1 MGFTLSTKDLA
12 TANAS
17 EYDQIKSVLEPFRQI
32 FMNILENAE
41 NDCVSHFTIDQT
53 YNPAIITLHPA
64 NGDTFSV
71 SAKGRAAFPPSIPY
85 DMQTAIL
92 KFNQCDLSV
101 LSFLCWIRD
110 ALRPICATAD
120 WLMIVPVRALSILH
134 YSDEEPVTKN
144 GRHSVF
150 AITTASREQYIAD
163 FTLEQLGYPAELW
176 FLQKAEYFTRF
187 VEAGASWHI
196 ASAEDMDDAHC
207 DIAECDIQQPIR
219 TRIDAVCKEINWPGY
234 YKLSAEDRIPWLEAR
249 TRETVGRLEAED
261 ELDSTLEA
269 A

>member
-1 MGFTLSTKDLA
+1 MGFTLSTKDFV

-17 EYDQIKSVLEPFRQI
+17 EHDQIKKVLEPFRQI
-32 FMNILENAE
+32 FMIILENAE
-41 NDCVSHFTIDQT
+41 NDCVSHFTIDRT

-64 NGDTFSV
+64 NGNDFSV

-101 LSFLCWIRD
+101 LSFLCWTRD
-110 ALRPICATAD
+110 ALRPTGATVD
-120 WLMIVPVRALSILH
+120 WLMIVSVRPLSILH
-134 YSDEEPVTKN
+134 YSDEEPVTRN
-144 GRHSVF
+144 ARHSVL

-163 FTLEQLGYPAELW
+163 FTLEQFGYPAGLW
-176 FLQKAEYFTRF
+176 FLERAEYFTRF
-187 VEAGASWHI
+187 VEAGASWRI
-196 ASAEDMDDAHC
+196 ATAEDMDDAHC

-219 TRIDAVCKEINWPGY
+219 TCIDAVCKEINWPSY

-249 TRETVGRLEAED
+249 TRETMGRLEAEE